1 MRGLT
6 IRWSIVIAVL
16 GSLHSAQA
24 VEQQKSRFW
33 WPWRCK
39 TPESFPKSEFYGY
52 YPTCWKPWRLN
63 CPDCATCCPPGYG
76 QQPYDGM
83 IVEGTAAE
91 NVPPGATSPETLPP
105 GTTPT
110 RPGEG
115 TFPPVEPL
123 FPNAPP
129 LRMPSDTPGA
139 LPGES
144 PNSADERP
152 TDLPPTGDDA
162 FERPSDAAPSGSPIT
177 PPAAP
182 SVLPADEPSATHDL
196 LPEASAA
203 EPAESGTSTAPPTA
217 LPSSPD
223 GTRARRA
230 HRSDVERTARA
241 PALRA
246 PALRAPANR
255 PAQGNSPE
263 PEASPN
269 PLREASPSPSLEA
282 LQQTL
287 DQSQRQAAA
296 PGPPLTVKPYVPPE
310 GADLPPALPSN
321 DPARA
326 DLVTVDTT
334 AVDTTGINTAG
345 INTAGIN
352 TAAFEATTVASRPP
366 VRSPAAPASPAS
378 ASAARPVRQVAPP
391 SAYVPAPSTPGI
403 ATARSAPGSRTTI
416 APPVTSRMVA
426 APPVMAPPVVA
437 PKVARPARTPRK
449 MTAPVVRAAADPLET
464 ALAEPAL
471 LVRMASAATVQPQ
484 PPVAARSGRR
494 PQAPVVECARPV
506 YQTAQAIGT
515 APAIGTAQAIG
526 TSEATGTVQPVK
538 QTAPAGYHAPIST
551 PVNTPNSSA
560 TPASKAPRSLIA
572 PPMTPAPRTSAV
584 KPIGVYLPT
593 GW

>member
-1 MRGLT
+1 MRALT
-6 IRWSIVIAVL
+6 IRLAIVIAVL
-16 GSLHSAQA
+16 GCLHSAQA

-63 CPDCATCCPPGYG
+63 CPDCETCCPPGHG

-83 IVEGTAAE
+83 IVEGAAAE
-91 NVPPGATSPETLPP
+91 NVPPGTTSPETLPP

-139 LPGES
+139 LPGEA

-152 TDLPPTGDDA
+152 TDLPPTGDET
-162 FERPSDAAPSGSPIT
+162 FERPSDTAPSGPRTTT
-177 PPAAP
+177 PVAP
-182 SVLPADEPSATHDL
+182 SALPADEPSATRDL
-196 LPEASAA
+196 LPEASEA
-203 EPAESGTSTAPPTA
+203 EPAESDTSTAPPNA
-217 LPSSPD
+217 LRSSPD
-223 GTRARRA
+223 GARASRA

-246 PALRAPANR
+246 PTLQAPANR
-255 PAQGNSPE
+255 PVPRNSLE
-263 PEASPN
+263 PGAAPN

-310 GADLPPALPSN
+310 GADLPPVSPSN
-321 DPARA
+321 EPARA
-326 DLVTVDTT
+326 DLVAVDTT
-334 AVDTTGINTAG
+334 AVDTAG
-345 INTAGIN
+345 IDNAGVAA
-352 TAAFEATTVASRPP
+352 AAFEATTVESRAP
-366 VRSPAAPASPAS
+366 VRSPAASAAPA
-378 ASAARPVRQVAPP
+378 AARPVRQVAAP
-391 SAYVPAPSTPGI
+391 SAYVPAPSAPRI
-403 ATARSAPGSRTTI
+403 ANARSAPGSRTTV
-416 APPVTSRMVA
+416 APPVTNRMVA
-426 APPVMAPPVVA
+426 APPVVAPPVVA
-437 PKVARPARTPRK
+437 PKVARPTRAPRK

-471 LVRMASAATVQPQ
+471 LVRMASAATVLPQ
-484 PPVAARSGRR
+484 PSATARSGRR

-506 YQTAQAIGT
+506 YQTAR
-515 APAIGTAQAIG
+515 AIGTAQAID
-526 TSEATGTVQPVK
+526 TSEATGTVQPNNHA
-538 QTAPAGYHAPIST
+538 TPAGYHAPLATSG
-551 PVNTPNSSA
+551 NTPNSGA
-560 TPASKAPRSLIA
+560 TPASKVPRSLIA
-572 PPMTPAPRTSAV
+572 PPMTRAPRTSAV